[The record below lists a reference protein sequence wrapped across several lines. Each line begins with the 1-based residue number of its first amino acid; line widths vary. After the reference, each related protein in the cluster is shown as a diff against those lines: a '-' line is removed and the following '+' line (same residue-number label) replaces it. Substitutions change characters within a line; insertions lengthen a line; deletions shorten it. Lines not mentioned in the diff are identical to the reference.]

1 MKIVILEDEALA
13 AERLEKLIKGYNP
26 TFEILKILDTVE
38 EAIEWFDHHESPD
51 LAFFDIQ
58 LADGNSFQIFEQTQV
73 TCPLIFTTAYDQYA
87 LKAFK
92 VNSIDYLLKP
102 IDETE
107 LAKAFNQYEQLQASL
122 GNRELQAVQQALRQ
136 IKRNYKS
143 RFIIRSGHQFL
154 SLKTDDILY
163 FYSEHKTV
171 WAKHA
176 NLKKHAIDMTL
187 EQLEEALDPSL
198 FFRINRQY
206 IISFIAIEQTT
217 IYSNSRLRVNL
228 LGMEKNELILVSR
241 DRVGGFKAWLDQ

>member
-1 MKIVILEDEALA
+1 MKIVILEDETLA
-13 AERLEKLIKGYNP
+13 AERLEKLIKEYDS
-26 TFEILKILDTVE
+26 TFEILNVIDTVE
-38 EAIEWFDHHESPD
+38 EAIEWFDNHPSPD

-58 LADGNSFQIFEQTQV
+58 LADGNSFQIFEKADV
-73 TCPLIFTTAYDQYA
+73 SCPLIFTTAYDQYA

-102 IDETE
+102 IDEAG
-107 LAKAFNQYEQLQASL
+107 LRKAFSQYEQLQASL

-136 IKRNYKS
+136 IKKNYKS

-154 SLKTDDILY
+154 SLKTEDILY

-171 WAKHA
+171 WAKHT
-176 NLKKHAIDMTL
+176 NLKKHAIDRTL
-187 EQLEEALDPSL
+187 EQLEEVLDPSM

-206 IISFIAIEQTT
+206 IISFNAIEQTT

-228 LGMEKNELILVSR
+228 LGAEKSEIVLVSR
-241 DRVGGFKAWLDQ
+241 DRVAGFKAWLDH